1 MTQAQIIENNRKKAQ
16 ERNADLKPQAA
27 ARLKRNSEW
36 NKANKHKKSKED

>member
-27 ARLKRNSEW
+27 AQLKRNSEW
-36 NKANKHKKSKED
+36 NKANKPKKSKED